1 MKRHPYITATLIA
14 TLFALVVWI
23 CVPKEY
29 TATTK
34 LSDEY
39 QETELA
45 IGFSLIQ
52 KKIKDWEES
61 AKADLNDMEVYCKVL
76 KAEDFVRKISQKQVY
91 GKKMTYGEYIGEKDT
106 IEVVKNHINYNYS
119 NRQETLIIGFTD
131 REATVASMMLDS
143 VTVELQQFITQ
154 YRHKIAKSAL
164 EDAKEELNIAKKQYI
179 KAMNAYT
186 SYADTH
192 HNTTDRASMQK
203 EKSLEKE
210 MLIAEEYFQKV
221 STAYVRQQALLK
233 RSYCAFAVIQDN
245 TVPLHY
251 DNHLIGYILSFI
263 VLALIFTW
271 FIYQY
276 KKRKKE
282 GALSLDFGNLFSP
295 WNITISIWGIM
306 LLLLSANTILEPIS
320 SHFYICLF
328 IWLCVFCPSSLATYN
343 LLDKKGNT
351 QHMVSINVN
360 MTLFNFMFVLAMC
373 MTPLYIYEVYKLVA
387 MFDARDIL
395 NNIRELSVH
404 GDGFGFLN
412 LTLVIDVALLIVA
425 LLLYPK
431 IPTWKLILIILAWVV
446 YCIGTMAKVNF
457 FMLFIFA
464 IYAMYEKKHIKFKT
478 IVIASS
484 FLIVFF
490 YFFNLMRAGD
500 DSAYREEESFIDFV
514 GMYIMS
520 GPAAFGHVMEGFSD
534 KFSPN
539 VFWFVDYYVGRF
551 FTGEQII
558 HTVHKDF
565 VFVPISTNTYT
576 IFRPYYIDF
585 GYWGIGMFALV
596 YGTIYG
602 YLYRLSVNQNPWG
615 KCFYCFML
623 FFLAMQFFDDMI
635 TDGPMVI
642 IQVAILTYLVCYDSK
657 NQQIIAT

>member
-1 MKRHPYITATLIA
+1 
-14 TLFALVVWI
+14 
-23 CVPKEY
+23 
-29 TATTK
+29 
-34 LSDEY
+34 
-39 QETELA
+39 
-45 IGFSLIQ
+45 
-52 KKIKDWEES
+52 
-61 AKADLNDMEVYCKVL
+61 
-76 KAEDFVRKISQKQVY
+76 
-91 GKKMTYGEYIGEKDT
+91 
-106 IEVVKNHINYNYS
+106 
-119 NRQETLIIGFTD
+119 
-131 REATVASMMLDS
+131 
-143 VTVELQQFITQ
+143 
-154 YRHKIAKSAL
+154 
-164 EDAKEELNIAKKQYI
+164 
-179 KAMNAYT
+179 
-186 SYADTH
+186 
-192 HNTTDRASMQK
+192 
-203 EKSLEKE
+203 
-210 MLIAEEYFQKV
+210 
-221 STAYVRQQALLK
+221 
-233 RSYCAFAVIQDN
+233 
-245 TVPLHY
+245 
-251 DNHLIGYILSFI
+251 
-263 VLALIFTW
+263 
-271 FIYQY
+271 
-276 KKRKKE
+276 
-282 GALSLDFGNLFSP
+282 
-295 WNITISIWGIM
+295 M

-320 SHFYICLF
+320 SQFYICLF

-464 IYAMYEKKHIKFKT
+464 IYAMYEKKHIKIKT

-596 YGTIYG
+596 YGAIYG